1 MNLDMFKVRKGMG
14 LVGPALILMLGGM
27 LVSGVA
33 SAHGIERVTD
43 LRSLAQNG
51 DGKPTL
57 IMFASDSCPYCD
69 RAEHR
74 HLGPMSEDANYDGIQ
89 IRKVMLDREEVRDFD
104 GEVRRGHELGRAYG
118 ARVVPTIMAFDAEGN
133 PVGEPLIGI
142 PNEQLYRSQIR
153 QRIQQ
158 ALRNNGES
166 S

>member
-1 MNLDMFKVRKGMG
+1 MNLHTLKLHKGIR
-14 LVGPALILMLGGM
+14 LVGLTIVLMLGGM
-27 LVSGVA
+27 LLSGAA
-33 SAHGIERVTD
+33 SAHGIERATD
-43 LRSLAQNG
+43 LQSLVQNG

-57 IMFASDSCPYCD
+57 IMFASDGCPYCD
-69 RAEHR
+69 RAEHQ
-74 HLGPMSEDANYDGIQ
+74 HLGPMSEDASYEGIH
-89 IRKVMLDREEVRDFD
+89 IRKVILNRDEVRDFD

-133 PVGEPLIGI
+133 PVGQPLVGI

-158 ALRNNGES
+158 AIRYNGES

>member
-1 MNLDMFKVRKGMG
+1 MNLHTLKLRNGIRLAG
-14 LVGPALILMLGGM
+14 LAVILMIGG
-27 LVSGVA
+27 LWLSGTA
-33 SAHGIERVTD
+33 SAHGIERATD
-43 LRSLAQNG
+43 LQSLAQNG

-69 RAEHR
+69 RAEHQ
-74 HLGPMSEDANYDGIQ
+74 HLGPMSTDSTYDGIR

-118 ARVVPTIMAFDAEGN
+118 ARVVPTIIAFDAEGN

-158 ALRNNGES
+158 ALRSNGGS